1 MAWLGRTSFFG
12 LSWLGN
18 GANLSHKAQ
27 LILDSPRLGDLVSL
41 YAIDGDARELHLLA
55 ARSDA
60 HILPLV
66 GGSAPP
72 ASHHFIPLSYEVL
85 NGAYHIREAL
95 TEICC
100 LLLGSLGLIGCEEFL
115 CCIEVTC
122 MVPELFLLPTH

>member
-1 MAWLGRTSFFG
+1 LHQAKLVLHT
-12 LSWLGN
+12 
-18 GANLSHKAQ
+18 
-27 LILDSPRLGDLVSL
+27 PRLGDLASL
-41 YAIDGDARELHLLA
+41 YAVYGYAHEFDSIAGR
-55 ARSDA
+55 RDA
-60 HILPLV
+60 HIVSLV

-72 ASHHFIPLSYEVL
+72 ASNHFIPLSYEVL

-115 CCIEVTC
+115 CCVELTG